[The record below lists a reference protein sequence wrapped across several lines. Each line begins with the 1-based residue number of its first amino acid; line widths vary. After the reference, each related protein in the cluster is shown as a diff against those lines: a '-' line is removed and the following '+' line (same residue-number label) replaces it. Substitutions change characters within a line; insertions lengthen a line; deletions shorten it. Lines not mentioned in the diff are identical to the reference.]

1 MTVTL
6 DTAIFRYDNKDDL
19 LVVIPNFQRLS
30 PSGDWFYSPVS
41 SVVYV
46 LYGERVEKASR
57 TGHAGAHAG
66 NDAPQSNGGKL
77 CKKAKAALQGQLT
90 MLKKKYETSQS

>member
-6 DTAIFRYDNKDDL
+6 ESAIFWYDNKDDL

-30 PSGDWFYSPVS
+30 PSGDGFYLTLS
-41 SVVYV
+41 SVLYV
-46 LYGERVEKASR
+46 LYGERVEKASP

-66 NDAPQSNGGKL
+66 YDAPQ
-77 CKKAKAALQGQLT
+77 
-90 MLKKKYETSQS
+90 

>member
-1 MTVTL
+1 MTITL

-30 PSGDWFYSPVS
+30 PSGDRFYSPGS
-41 SVVYV
+41 SV

-66 NDAPQSNGGKL
+66 DDAPL
-77 CKKAKAALQGQLT
+77 
-90 MLKKKYETSQS
+90 